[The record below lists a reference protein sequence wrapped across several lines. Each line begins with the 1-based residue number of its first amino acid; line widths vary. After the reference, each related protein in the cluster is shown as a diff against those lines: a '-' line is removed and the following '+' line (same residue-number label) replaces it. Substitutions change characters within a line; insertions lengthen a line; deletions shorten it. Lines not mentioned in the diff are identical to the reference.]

1 MHWFWSDFAIKRN
14 DDMQEAEA
22 PADDS
27 AAEQYYV
34 QDFMPIM

>member
-1 MHWFWSDFAIKRN
+1 MKRGDN
-14 DDMQEAEA
+14 MQEAEA

-34 QDFMPIM
+34 QYFTPIM